1 MDKLKE
7 RLRNDLVVTLGMTTP
22 LISQKDAKPYPY
34 FYNLMNV
41 LKNNRKLDETY
52 QRKIGSYLSRQ
63 FRETL
68 DMHMM
73 HDEEIIRSYDESVE
87 LIIKLVDSME
97 MNDPLSYYDDNKA
110 VFSNEIMNE
119 FVEESRTIMKDVFSN
134 ISSKG
139 REGLTLSALKDAY
152 QMAFEKLYLGIYDE
166 LKKILSA
173 IPVKELN
180 PSVEKILCCKRTFKV
195 DNSIKSDFRH
205 LRNILSHSDFKR
217 CEGFYLIR
225 FNEET
230 EVKMDADE
238 FIKYLLVMSIKE
250 PQMHY
255 ICNLFML
262 MKVYNSIH

>member
-1 MDKLKE
+1 MDKLEE
-7 RLRNDLVVTLGMTTP
+7 RLRNDLAVILGMTP
-22 LISQKDAKPYPY
+22 LLISQNGAEYPY
-34 FYNLMNV
+34 LNNLMND
-41 LKNNRKLDETY
+41 LKNNRKLDGTY
-52 QRKIGSYLSRQ
+52 QRKIGSYLSRH

-68 DMHMM
+68 NMNMIR
-73 HDEEIIRSYDESVE
+73 DEEIIRSYDEAVE

-97 MNDPLSYYDDNKA
+97 LDNPLSYYDDNKA

-119 FVEESRTIMKDVFSN
+119 FVEENRTIMKDVFSN

-152 QMAFEKLYLGIYDE
+152 QIAFEKLYLRAHDE
-166 LKKILSA
+166 LKKILSG
-173 IPVKELN
+173 IPTKEPY

-195 DNSIKSDFRH
+195 NNSIKSDFRH

-217 CEGFYLIR
+217 CGGFYLIR

-238 FIKYLLVMSIKE
+238 FIKYLLVMSIKA

-262 MKVYNSIH
+262 MKVYNSIQ